1 MSDVDQAHREHFKR
15 VRQQN
20 AIYMWTKIKLT
31 DVDGDVIFFVQSGE
45 EMGDVQNVEHVVNI
59 EVTDVKGRKH
69 VFVNDT
75 LRQQE
80 EREASNR
87 WR

>member
-1 MSDVDQAHREHFKR
+1 MTDRQSREEWNER
-15 VRQQN
+15 MAREQP
-20 AIYMWTKIKLT
+20 IYTWTKMKLM
-31 DVDGDVIFFVQSGE
+31 DVDGEEIEFFQSGE
-45 EMGDVQNVEHVVNI
+45 EMGDVQNIGHVVFI

-69 VFVNDT
+69 VFINDT

-80 EREASNR
+80 EREASNK

>member
-1 MSDVDQAHREHFKR
+1 MSKQKWKEYDHAAQ
-15 VRQQN
+15 VRKEQS
-20 AIYMWTKIKLT
+20 IYTWTKMKLT
-31 DVDGDVIFFVQSGE
+31 DVDGEEIEFFQSGE
-45 EMGDVQNVEHVVNI
+45 EMGDVQNIGHVVFI

-69 VFVNDT
+69 VFINDT

-87 WR
+87 WQ